1 MLVFFVTQQQL
12 SNLINS
18 RPLLGGPSPHVPGH
32 QLSPLL
38 TCLIFLMAHWVSG
51 CVNTQSMTC
60 CIEIMF
66 HSLTD
71 IDSHLPL
78 LMVALAD
85 IAYQWEHLGT
95 QLGLKYGKLKE
106 IERNRRG
113 IQIDCMREMLAEWL
127 QGSGG
132 ECSKQTLK
140 TALQKIGCSF

>member
-1 MLVFFVTQQQL
+1 M
-12 SNLINS
+12 
-18 RPLLGGPSPHVPGH
+18 
-32 QLSPLL
+32 
-38 TCLIFLMAHWVSG
+38 C
-51 CVNTQSMTC
+51 
-60 CIEIMF
+60 

-78 LMVALAD
+78 LMVALTD

-106 IERNRRG
+106 IKKTEM
-113 IQIDCMREMLAEWL
+113 DCMREMLAAWL

-132 ECSKQTLK
+132 ECSKQALK